1 MIWAWSFLAALNTP
15 PASLP
20 PKPSD
25 LKALERGE
33 VIKRIEPV
41 KGAPVPRVRA
51 YILIDAP
58 PQKMFALIDRCGDYK
73 KIMPRMPLS
82 RELSRKGR
90 EVVCKVQIKLPMFLG
105 TLNSVT
111 RGVHTVGPPAWGR
124 LDAGFRGLQ
133 AQRRP
138 LAFDPVQGEPQRDAR
153 RVRAARRT
161 GPVAAEQRAPI
172 GEWSSHPGDAAL
184 FSQASNRQR
193 DPIKNRSGG
202 AEAPPDLS
210 AHTVDYRPML
220 NSTISPS
227 VPLFSS

>member
-25 LKALERGE
+25 LKPLERGE
-33 VIKRIEPV
+33 VIKRVEPV

-58 PQKMFALIDRCGDYK
+58 PQKMFTLIDRCGDYK

-124 LDAGFRGLQ
+124 AWTLVSGDYKRNVGRWRLNPYKGNPNVTLVEYVLHAVPDLSL
-133 AQRRP
+133 P
-138 LAFDPVQGEPQRDAR
+138 NSC
-153 RVRAARRT
+153 
-161 GPVAAEQRAPI
+161 API

-184 FSQASNRQR
+184 FSQASN
-193 DPIKNRSGG
+193 G
-202 AEAPPDLS
+202 
-210 AHTVDYRPML
+210 
-220 NSTISPS
+220 
-227 VPLFSS
+227 